1 MKEIH
6 ILFTGVGRRIEL
18 LQAFRQAALVL
29 NVNLKIYGA
38 DMAGTAP
45 ALPYCDAVRK
55 VCGMRDEEYIPQL
68 LELCR
73 QDSIDLLIPTIDTD
87 LLVLSEN
94 AEKFEAIGTKVLIS
108 KPDKIAIC
116 RDKNYTADFFE
127 SCGLKAPHTYN
138 DYTKYAE
145 GFPCF
150 IKPKDGSSSINAFK
164 VNNAEELEVY
174 AQKIGDYIIQPFIEG
189 TEYTI
194 DIFCDL
200 NGEPIT
206 IIPRERMQVRA
217 GEVLKTRITMDSVMI
232 KEGRQLVEGF
242 RPCGPMTVQLI
253 RQNGTDVDYYI
264 EINPR
269 FGGGAPLSM
278 KAGARSAEEILKL
291 IIGETVKYHEDD
303 INDQA
308 VYSRFDQC
316 VCIDRG
322 INNQPIKG
330 VIFDLDDTL
339 YDEKD
344 YVRSGYKAVE
354 SYLGESGAA
363 DAMWK
368 AFEEGKPAIDA
379 YLAAVGRGSEKTA
392 CLEVY
397 REHTPEIK
405 LREGAAELLT
415 ALKSKG
421 VKIGIITDGRVSGQ
435 EKKLAALGL
444 YDMADDIIITDSLG
458 GVQFRKPNDISFRIM
473 QNRWRIPFEQ
483 LIYIGD
489 NPAKDFQAPNQLGM
503 AHICFD
509 NPNGL
514 YYSEHNEKN
523 CKKEGCFTTLTDEL
537 LKGL

>member
-94 AEKFEAIGTKVLIS
+94 TEKFEAIGTKVLIS

-138 DYTKYAE
+138 DYTKYTD

-194 DIFCDL
+194 DIFCDF

-217 GEVLKTRITMDSVMI
+217 GEVLKTRITMDPVMI
-232 KEGRQLVEGF
+232 QEGRKLVEGF

-253 RQNGTDVDYYI
+253 RQTGTDVDYYI

-291 IIGETVKYHEDD
+291 VLGESVNYHEED

-316 VCIDRG
+316 VCIERG
-322 INNQPIKG
+322 NDKQPIKG

-339 YDEKD
+339 YDEKE

-354 SYLGESGAA
+354 NYLGESGAV
-363 DAMWK
+363 DDMWK
-368 AFEEGKPAIDA
+368 AFEEGKPAIDI
-379 YLAAVGRGSEKTA
+379 YLADIGRESEKAA

-397 REHTPEIK
+397 REHTPDIK
-405 LREGAAELLT
+405 LRDGAAELLT
-415 ALKSKG
+415 ELKSKG
-421 VKIGIITDGRVSGQ
+421 IKIGIITDGRVSGQ
-435 EKKLAALGL
+435 EKKISALGL
-444 YDMADDIIITDSLG
+444 DDMVDDIIITDSLG

-483 LIYIGD
+483 MIYIGD
-489 NPAKDFQAPNQLGM
+489 NPAKDFQAPSQLGM
-503 AHICFD
+503 AHIYFK
-509 NPNGL
+509 NMNGL
-514 YYSEHNEKN
+514 YITNNEN
-523 CKKEGCFTTLTDEL
+523 GVSSFSTIANNL
-537 LKGL
+537 LKGI

>member
-94 AEKFEAIGTKVLIS
+94 TDKFENIGTKVLIS
-108 KPDKIAIC
+108 KSDKIAIC

-194 DIFCDL
+194 DVFCDF

-217 GEVLKTRITMDSVMI
+217 GEVLKTRITMDPVMI
-232 KEGRQLVEGF
+232 QEGRQLVEGF

-253 RQNGTDVDYYI
+253 RQNGTDIDYYI

-291 IIGETVKYHEDD
+291 VLGEAVNYHEDD
-303 INDQA
+303 INDHA

-316 VCIDRG
+316 VCIERG
-322 INNQPIKG
+322 NNKQPIKG

-339 YDEKD
+339 YDEKE
-344 YVRSGYKAVE
+344 YVLSGYKAVE
-354 SYLGESGAA
+354 TYLGESGAA

-379 YLAAVGRGSEKTA
+379 YLATVGRESEKAA

-397 REHTPEIK
+397 REHTPDIK
-405 LREGAAELLT
+405 LREGAAELLKV
-415 ALKSKG
+415 LKSKG
-421 VKIGIITDGRVSGQ
+421 IKIGIITDGRVSGQ

-444 YDMADDIIITDSLG
+444 YEMIDDVIITDSLG

-489 NPAKDFQAPNQLGM
+489 NPAKDFQAPSQLGM
-503 AHICFD
+503 KSVWFKAE
-509 NPNGL
+509 NGL
-514 YYSEHNEKN
+514 YSVQTKYLHNGISQIRQLNEIEAEIK
-523 CKKEGCFTTLTDEL
+523 
-537 LKGL
+537 

>member
-1 MKEIH
+1 MKELH

-18 LQAFRQAALVL
+18 VQAFRQAALVL
-29 NVNLKIYGA
+29 KVNLKIYGA

-45 ALPYCDAVRK
+45 ALAYCDFTRK
-55 VCGMRDEEYIPQL
+55 VCGMREAEYISQL
-68 LELCR
+68 LDLCK
-73 QDSIDLLIPTIDTD
+73 QDKIDLLIPTIDTD

-94 AEKFEAIGTKVLIS
+94 AEKFSEIGTKVLIS

-145 GFPCF
+145 GYPCF

-164 VNNAEELEVY
+164 VNNSEELEVY

-194 DIFCDL
+194 DIFCDFEG
-200 NGEPIT
+200 NPVT
-206 IIPRERMQVRA
+206 IIPRERTQVRA
-217 GEVLKTRITMDSVMI
+217 GEVLKTRIEMDRTMID
-232 KEGRQLVEGF
+232 EGKKLVKGF
-242 RPCGPMTVQLI
+242 TPCGPMTVQLI
-253 RQNGTDVDYYI
+253 RQNGTGINYYI

-278 KAGARSAEEILKL
+278 KAGARSAEEILRL
-291 IIGETVKYHEDD
+291 LLGEEVKYHEDD

-316 VCIDRG
+316 VCIDKG
-322 INNQPIKG
+322 TGKQPIKG

-344 YVRSGYKAVE
+344 YVKSGYKAVAE
-354 SYLGESGAA
+354 YLGKPEAFDS
-363 DAMWK
+363 MWGYFK
-368 AFEEGKPAIDA
+368 KGIAPIDA
-379 YLAAVGRGSEKTA
+379 YLKSIGRENDKLI

-397 REHTPEIK
+397 REHVPDIK
-405 LREGAAELLT
+405 LREGVSDLIGELK
-415 ALKSKG
+415 AKG
-421 VKIGIITDGRVSGQ
+421 IKIGIITDGRVSGQ
-435 EKKLAALGL
+435 EKKLESLGL
-444 YDMADDIIITDSLG
+444 INMVDDVIITDSLG
-458 GVQFRKPNDISFRIM
+458 GEQFRKPNDISFRIM

-483 LIYIGD
+483 MIYIGD
-489 NPAKDFQAPNQLGM
+489 NPLKDIQAPGQLGM
-503 AHICFD
+503 INFLVC
-509 NPNGL
+509 NPNGI
-514 YYSEHNEKN
+514 YFDSDKNGSFSTFEKL
-523 CKKEGCFTTLTDEL
+523 KQVL
-537 LKGL
+537 LNNVNS

>member
-29 NVNLKIYGA
+29 NVSLKIYGA
-38 DMAGTAP
+38 DMAGNAP

-55 VCGMRDEEYIPQL
+55 VCGMRDEEYSPQL
-68 LELCR
+68 LELCKN
-73 QDSIDLLIPTIDTD
+73 DSIDLLIPTIDTD
-87 LLVLSEN
+87 LFVLSEN
-94 AEKFEAIGTKVLIS
+94 VDKFKAIGTNVLIS

-138 DYTKYAE
+138 DYTQYAE

-164 VNNAEELEVY
+164 VNNSEELEVY

-194 DIFCDL
+194 DIFCDFDG
-200 NGEPIT
+200 NPIT
-206 IIPRERMQVRA
+206 IIPRERTQVRA
-217 GEVLKTRITMDSVMI
+217 GEVLKTRIEMDPVMI
-232 KEGRQLVEGF
+232 KEGKQLVEGF
-242 RPCGPMTVQLI
+242 KPCGPMTVQLI
-253 RQNGTDVDYYI
+253 RQKETGIDYYI

-269 FGGGAPLSM
+269 FGGGSPLSM

-291 IIGETVKYHEDD
+291 LIGEAVKYHEND

-322 INNQPIKG
+322 KENQPIKG
-330 VIFDLDDTL
+330 IIFDLDDTL

-344 YVRSGYKAVE
+344 YVRSGYKAVAA
-354 SYLGESGAA
+354 YLGAQDA
-363 DAMWK
+363 VDAMWNF
-368 AFEEGKPAIDA
+368 FEEGKPAIDA
-379 YLAAVGRGSEKTA
+379 YLATVGRENEKVE
-392 CLEVY
+392 CLGVY
-397 REHTPEIK
+397 REHIPDIK
-405 LREGAAELLT
+405 LREGVSDLIAEL
-415 ALKSKG
+415 KKKG
-421 VKIGIITDGRVSGQ
+421 IKVGIITDGRVGGQ
-435 EKKLAALGL
+435 EKKINALGL
-444 YDMADDIIITDSLG
+444 NEMVDDIIITDSLG
-458 GVQFRKPNDISFRIM
+458 GIQFRKPNDISFRIM

-483 LIYIGD
+483 LVYVGD
-489 NPAKDFQAPNQLGM
+489 NPTKDFQAPKQLGM
-503 AHICFD
+503 MYIYFKNAS
-509 NPNGL
+509 GL
-514 YYSEHNEKN
+514 YSYANIENEKN
-523 CKKEGCFTTLTDEL
+523 EVNSFESVRFKL